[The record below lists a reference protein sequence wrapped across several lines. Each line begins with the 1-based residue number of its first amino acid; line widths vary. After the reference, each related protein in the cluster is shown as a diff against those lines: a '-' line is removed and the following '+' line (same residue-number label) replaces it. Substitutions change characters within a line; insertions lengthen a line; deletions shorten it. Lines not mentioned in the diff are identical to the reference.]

1 MKDGT
6 SVVNINENEPIE
18 DYLIALYANGG
29 NITYFDSFGV
39 KYIPKGILKIISNK
53 NIKPNIYRIQAND

>member
-39 KYIPKGILKIISNK
+39 KYIPKRFLKIISNK
-53 NIKPNIYRIQAND
+53 NIKANIYRIQTND